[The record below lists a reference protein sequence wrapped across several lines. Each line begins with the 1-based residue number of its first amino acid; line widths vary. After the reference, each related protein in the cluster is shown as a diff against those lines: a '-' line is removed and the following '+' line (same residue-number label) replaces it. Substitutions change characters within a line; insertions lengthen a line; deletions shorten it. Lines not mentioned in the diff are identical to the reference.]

1 MELSDFDIFSDF
13 DVTAELDIRV
23 WRVACRELSPR
34 TATFAKL
41 QRADR
46 SGFGLER
53 LGSWDRG
60 ER

>member
-1 MELSDFDIFSDF
+1 MATQLELSDFDIFSDF

-46 SGFGLER
+46 SGFG
-53 LGSWDRG
+53 
-60 ER
+60 